1 MMSTADL
8 LKVSP
13 DQLLTNRSL
22 ADCVAVGEQLGREVD
37 RKREEL
43 RVMVGERYRD
53 LIEAADTIQNMKL
66 TASKVIESVEGMRS
80 SCKHLQQ
87 QAAISCL
94 TSAGEPVASK
104 ESPNQPYLAVA
115 ASTKLLMV
123 VPERIW
129 AAVESGR
136 RAEAAQ
142 LFLLARYVHTGLEG
156 GAGGGLTPEKI
167 SAWFPVVARQWATV
181 RTLQASLLSRACK
194 DLSTLNLD
202 EKMASDSLLAILL
215 LRGCSLRDLF
225 QEYLSLRREAAS
237 EVLLA
242 GRAQSARA
250 ALSATVR
257 TIVDT
262 LAIGHCLFLKDGL
275 ADALKQMTEAGPSL
289 SLLGTS
295 ALGPM
300 EARLPQTA
308 RGFRPRMDAIGS
320 LEKDEIKNS
329 ISTWLEEIG
338 SGAKGEAVAL
348 LQFVE
353 TVQAVSGVR
362 EELMSTLASQPG
374 WQEVAKEVVHSPV
387 SLWDSVYREVLTC
400 RVLALLADRMNA
412 LGSATKR
419 EVMLMLQVEGEEECM
434 WKEVSKEATGG
445 KKQLEAKCRG
455 WGSRVQEVLASLEHG
470 LAGLWSETQHFCQG
484 EEEED
489 TIFDRFKD
497 SNLIREGVGEQVS
510 KVVSSLVTDCK
521 LQASKSG
528 GSHLLQFGRLLQA
541 MSSLCPSLETTLSAD
556 QFAEMSKLLE
566 TEAKNS
572 FSSWVGEQMSN
583 FASSLALVSCS
594 APQ

>member
-1 MMSTADL
+1 MSTADL

-22 ADCVAVGEQLGREVD
+22 AECVAVGEQLGREVD

-66 TASKVIESVEGMRS
+66 TASKVIDSVEGMRS

-94 TSAGEPVASK
+94 TSSGEPVALK

-129 AAVESGR
+129 GAVESGR

-142 LFLLARYVHTGLEG
+142 LFLLAQYVHTGLEG

-181 RTLQASLLSRACK
+181 RTLQASLLSRACR

-202 EKMASDSLLAILL
+202 EKVASDSLLAILL

-225 QEYLSLRREAAS
+225 REYLSLRREAAS
-237 EVLLA
+237 EILLA

-250 ALSATVR
+250 ALSGTVR

-262 LAIGHCLFLKDGL
+262 LTIGHRLFLKDGITN
-275 ADALKQMTEAGPSL
+275 ALKQMTEAGPSL

-308 RGFRPRMDAIGS
+308 RGFRPRMDAIET
-320 LEKDEIKNS
+320 LEKDEIRSS
-329 ISTWLEEIG
+329 ISSWLKEIG
-338 SGAKGEAVAL
+338 AGAKSEAVAL

-353 TVQAVSGVR
+353 SVQAVSGVR
-362 EELMSTLASQPG
+362 EELRTTLAGQAG
-374 WQEVAKEVVHSPV
+374 WQEVAAEVVHSPV
-387 SLWDSVYREVLTC
+387 SLWDSVYREVLTG
-400 RVLALLADRMNA
+400 RVLALLANRMNV
-412 LGSATKR
+412 LGSATKK
-419 EVMLMLQVEGEEECM
+419 EVMLMLEVEGEEECM
-434 WKEVSKEATGG
+434 WKEEGGRGKE
-445 KKQLEAKCRG
+445 QLEAKCRG
-455 WGSRVQEVLASLEHG
+455 WGARVQEVLATFEHG
-470 LAGLWSETQHFCQG
+470 LTGLWAETQQYCQG
-484 EEEED
+484 EEKED
-489 TIFDRFKD
+489 TTIFDLFKD
-497 SNLIREGVGEQVS
+497 SNHIREGVGEQVS
-510 KVVSSLVTDCK
+510 KVVTSLVSDCK
-521 LQASKSG
+521 LEAFKNG
-528 GSHLLQFGRLLQA
+528 GSHLLQFGRLLQVDN
-541 MSSLCPSLETTLSAD
+541 SKNLHILGSKPLLTGHEQPLSILGD
-556 QFAEMSKLLE
+556 HSQ
-566 TEAKNS
+566 
-572 FSSWVGEQMSN
+572 
-583 FASSLALVSCS
+583 CRS
-594 APQ
+594 AV